1 MARNDVLIPDRGI
14 VSLAYLSE
22 MTGIQLNTLT
32 QKLTDN
38 GVPFLKLGG
47 YRRDWYVN
55 LRKLDAISFGESGFE
70 GDK

>member
-1 MARNDVLIPDRGI
+1 MARNGVVIPDRGF
-14 VSLAYLSE
+14 VSLAYLAD

-32 QKLTDN
+32 QKLTDC

-55 LRKLDAISFGESGFE
+55 LRKLDEISFRESGFE
-70 GDK
+70 SDK

>member
-1 MARNDVLIPDRGI
+1 MARNDVVIPDRGI

-32 QKLTDN
+32 QKLTDY

-55 LRKLDAISFGESGFE
+55 LEKLADVAYGN
-70 GDK
+70 K